1 MQNNIT
7 YFIIIKSNNKILH
20 KNYIYKIENL
30 LKYLN
35 VNNYI
40 LKHYSTNISKYTI
53 LESPHIHKK
62 FMETF
67 EERTYKSIF
76 TITTTDVVKFTYFKK
91 FLEKKI
97 PLSLNITFKEINTLN

>member
-35 VNNYI
+35 FNNYI

-53 LESPHIHKK
+53 LKSPFTEAMFSPWLDEGKTISN
-62 FMETF
+62 
-67 EERTYKSIF
+67 KSPFFI
-76 TITTTDVVKFTYFKK
+76 I
-91 FLEKKI
+91 
-97 PLSLNITFKEINTLN
+97 

>member
-1 MQNNIT
+1 MA
-7 YFIIIKSNNKILH
+7 
-20 KNYIYKIENL
+20 
-30 LKYLN
+30 
-35 VNNYI
+35 
-40 LKHYSTNISKYTI
+40 
-53 LESPHIHKK
+53 
-62 FMETF
+62 TF